1 MRHHQYHHGILLKIA
16 YDGRAYSGL
25 ALQDNAHTVSAALLH
40 AIRQMAPEVSSL
52 RVCSRTDAGVHAVG
66 QYVAFDTNA
75 AIGSR
80 GWLLGITG
88 NLPRDVAILRVARVP
103 VGFQP
108 CRHALSKTYRYTVL
122 QGTLRDPF
130 LEGRAWRV
138 SERLNHGAM
147 RRAAQALLGTHD
159 FRAFRGRSDL
169 RVNTVRTITGVS
181 IEPHPTQPRVLEI
194 TVEGNAFL
202 YHMVRIIAGTLVDI
216 GRGKRDERAIAR
228 AVESGNRLDLGMTA
242 PAAGLFLVDIQL
254 DEAGTDH
261 WPYHLDGAPADST
274 ALPEVG

>member
-25 ALQDNAHTVSAALLH
+25 ALQDNAPTIAAALLH
-40 AIRQMAPEVSSL
+40 AIRQMAPEVSGL
-52 RVCSRTDAGVHAVG
+52 RVCSRTDAGVHALE
-66 QYVAFDTNA
+66 QYVAFDTDA
-75 AIGSR
+75 TISSR

-88 NLPRDVAILRVARVP
+88 NLPRDIAILRVARVP

-108 CRHALSKTYRYTVL
+108 RRHALSKTYRYAVL

-130 LEGRAWRV
+130 LESRSWRV
-138 SERLNHGAM
+138 AERLNHSAM
-147 RRAAQALLGTHD
+147 RRAAQSLIGTHD

-169 RVNTVRTITGVS
+169 RTHTVRTITAASV
-181 IEPHPTQPRVLEI
+181 EPHPTQPRVLEI

-202 YHMVRIIAGTLVDI
+202 YHMVRIIAGTLVDV
-216 GRGKRDERAIAR
+216 GRGKRDERAFER
-228 AVESGNRLDLGMTA
+228 AIESGNRLVLGVTA

-254 DEAGTDH
+254 DEVGIDH
-261 WPYHLDGAPADST
+261 WPYHLDGAPADCI

>member
-1 MRHHQYHHGILLKIA
+1 MRHPYHHGILLKIA

-25 ALQDNAHTVSAALLH
+25 ALQDNAYTVAAALLD
-40 AIRQMAPEVSSL
+40 AIRQMAPEVAGL
-52 RVCSRTDAGVHAVG
+52 RVCSRTDAGVHALN

-88 NLPRDVAILRVARVP
+88 NLPRDIAILRVARVP

-108 CRHALSKTYRYTVL
+108 CRHASSKTYRYTVL

-130 LEGRAWRV
+130 LEGRSWRV

-147 RRAAQALLGTHD
+147 RRAARALIGTHD

-169 RVNTVRTITGVS
+169 RTNTVRTITDVR
-181 IEPHPTQPRVLEI
+181 IEPHPLQPRVLEI
-194 TVEGNAFL
+194 TVMGSAFL
-202 YHMVRIIAGTLVDI
+202 YHMVRIIVGTLVDI
-216 GRGKRDERAIAR
+216 GRGKRDEGVIAR
-228 AVESGNRLDLGMTA
+228 ALESGNRLDLGMTA
-242 PAAGLFLVDIQL
+242 PAAGLFLVDIQM
-254 DEAGTDH
+254 DEVGTDH
-261 WPYHLDGAPADST
+261 WPYHLDGAPADPV
-274 ALPEVG
+274 ALPEMG